1 MNDAQSGTGPQPA
14 GAFDHP
20 DAGALTEQSV
30 TETAGYQDNGDYAE
44 AGSGKE
50 AAARGEAMPPRATTD
65 VPREPIASR
74 SRRL

>member
-1 MNDAQSGTGPQPA
+1 MSDAQRAAGPQPA

-20 DAGALTEQSV
+20 EAAALTEHSV
-30 TETAGYQDNGDYAE
+30 TETSGYQDEGGYAE

-65 VPREPIASR
+65 VPRGPLATR
-74 SRRL
+74 SRQS